1 MSAVMNFIEKN
12 MECIGTELIVAF
24 LIAFISWIYRQ
35 IYKKLKETVKF
46 REVFASYI
54 PQTNLPLVI
63 DIPNKTEYNDHLIY
77 FKGSVLK
84 VVVENCSEKNIAI
97 KNAWLVIDQ
106 ALPFEERQL
115 VILGLKKNN
124 MFAIYIVNNGYT
136 NIHNIKISLTG
147 NYDVESGK
155 SFLRDEELA
164 KIFSSTVENIHF
176 TIPELRSGE
185 IKQIA
190 EFLIDVNWLH
200 TYTLGRDW
208 IYICKRVNYDFCYE
222 NIDEFLASIV
232 WNNDHLDVI
241 YCQGGEPDVE
251 KYYTEIDIKDPFPKI
266 QELPIEFN
274 INSKSCKQIQ
284 VVTYVNES
292 CVMKYHFE
300 LEISGNKKFTSKYNT
315 VNIAVPVYE
324 TSGGYFH
331 TLREWIIENNII
343 HYKYNDRPLLQKRI
357 EYRNP
362 IKKNI

>member
-1 MSAVMNFIEKN
+1 MSAIMNFIEHI
-12 MECIGTELIVAF
+12 MENIGTELIVT
-24 LIAFISWIYRQ
+24 ISITCISWLCRQ
-35 IYKKLKETVKF
+35 VYINLKKPVKF
-46 REVFASYI
+46 QEVYSSYI
-54 PQTNLPLVI
+54 PQTDLPLVT
-63 DIPNKTEYNDHLIY
+63 DISNKTEYNDKLIY

-84 VVVENCSEKNIAI
+84 VAVENCSEKDIAV
-97 KNAWLVIDQ
+97 KHAWLVIDQ
-106 ALPFEERQL
+106 AQSFEERQL
-115 VILGLKKNN
+115 VILGHKKMNR
-124 MFAIYIVNNGYT
+124 FVIYIVNNGYT
-136 NIHNIKISLTG
+136 NIQNIKISLTG
-147 NYDVESGK
+147 NYDVEMGK
-155 SFLRDEELA
+155 TFLRDEELA
-164 KIFSSTVENIHF
+164 KIFSSTVENMHF
-176 TIPELRSGE
+176 IIPELKPGE

-190 EFLIDVNWLH
+190 DFLIDVNLLH

-208 IYICKRVNYDFCYE
+208 IYICKKVNYDFCYE

-251 KYYTEIDIKDPFPKI
+251 KYYTEIDIKGPFPKI

-284 VVTYVNES
+284 VVTYVNQS
-292 CVMKYHFE
+292 SVLNYHFE
-300 LEISGNKKFTSKYNT
+300 LEILGDKKLTSKHNT

-331 TLREWIIENNII
+331 TLREWLIKNNIT
-343 HYKYNDRPLLQKRI
+343 HYKYNDSPLLQKKI